1 MREPKGRKGSVP
13 SSLERAEG
21 RIKPLRILFILK
33 RRATRLSAR
42 EFLQFLRAQ
51 QPANSP
57 TRANSAYV
65 DALRPSFHSVRSSS
79 SSLPAPAPPL
89 PLPPLSLSLSSASA
103 TRKEQARTGRL
114 FDRILLSLSLSLS
127 LSLFPVEIL
136 VGRAGARRAATLRAI
151 AVSDDARSK
160 LN

>member
-127 LSLFPVEIL
+127 LFPVEIL
-136 VGRAGARRAATLRAI
+136 VDRAGARRAATLRAI